1 MGKIGGNPQQHRM
14 RVLRGEGCP
23 CEIRFLV
30 VSEPSRNG
38 GRDRTGPDVEG
49 GQSVQAGGRQREGEG
64 LSPSMLGF
72 SN

>member
-1 MGKIGGNPQQHRM
+1 M

-49 GQSVQAGGRQREGEG
+49 GQSVQAGREAEGGRGSVSFNAR
-64 LSPSMLGF
+64 LF
-72 SN
+72 